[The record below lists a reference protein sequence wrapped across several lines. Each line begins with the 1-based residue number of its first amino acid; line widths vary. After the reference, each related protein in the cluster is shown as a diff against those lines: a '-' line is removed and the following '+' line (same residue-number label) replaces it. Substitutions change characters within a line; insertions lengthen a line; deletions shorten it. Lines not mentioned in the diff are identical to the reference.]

1 MNDNKECMEAAQNS
15 LGGRIAD
22 LLEKRGM
29 TQRELAAE
37 INSTEVSVSRYIK
50 NQRTPSGPMIL
61 AIANALG
68 VSCDYLLGKSEEPKD
83 GLRPCPFCGSSA
95 EARMLYQTPFTR
107 GMVTVFCE
115 NCGAAMILSGPMYCL
130 NDAKAA
136 WNRRIN
142 K

>member
-1 MNDNKECMEAAQNS
+1 MEQNEAMEETKMEI
-15 LGGRIAD
+15 GGRIAE

-29 TQRELAAE
+29 TQRTLAAE
-37 INSTEVSVSRYIK
+37 IGSTEVSVSRYIK
-50 NQRTPSGPMIL
+50 NQRTPNGPMIL
-61 AIANALG
+61 AIAKALG

-107 GMVTVFCE
+107 GMVTVFCD

>member
-1 MNDNKECMEAAQNS
+1 MEQNEAMEETKMEI
-15 LGGRIAD
+15 GGRIAE

-29 TQRELAAE
+29 TQRTLAAE
-37 INSTEVSVSRYIK
+37 IGSTEVSVSRYIK
-50 NQRTPSGPMIL
+50 NQRTPNGPMIL
-61 AIANALG
+61 AIAKALG

-83 GLRPCPFCGSSA
+83 GLQPCPFCGSSA
-95 EARMLYQTPFTR
+95 EARMLYPTPFTK
-107 GMVTVFCE
+107 GMVAVFCE
-115 NCGAAMILSGPMYCL
+115 NCGAAMILSGPLYCL

>member
-1 MNDNKECMEAAQNS
+1 MEQNEAMEETKMEI
-15 LGGRIAD
+15 GGRIAE

-29 TQRELAAE
+29 TQRTLAAE
-37 INSTEVSVSRYIK
+37 IGSTEVSVSRYIK
-50 NQRTPSGPMIL
+50 NQRTPNGPMIL
-61 AIANALG
+61 AIAKALG

-83 GLRPCPFCGSSA
+83 GLQPCPFCGSSA
-95 EARMLYQTPFTR
+95 EARILYPTPFTK
-107 GMVTVFCE
+107 GMVAVFCE
-115 NCGAAMILSGPMYCL
+115 NCGAAMILSGPLYCI

>member
-1 MNDNKECMEAAQNS
+1 MEQNEAMEETKMEI
-15 LGGRIAD
+15 GGRIAE

-29 TQRELAAE
+29 TQRTLAAE
-37 INSTEVSVSRYIK
+37 IGSTEVSVSRYIK
-50 NQRTPSGPMIL
+50 NQRTPNGPMIL
-61 AIANALG
+61 AIAKALG

-95 EARMLYQTPFTR
+95 EARMLYPTPFTK
-107 GMVTVFCE
+107 GMVAVFCE
-115 NCGAAMILSGPMYCL
+115 NCGAAMILSGPLYCI

>member
-1 MNDNKECMEAAQNS
+1 MEQNEAMEETKMEI
-15 LGGRIAD
+15 GGRIAE

-29 TQRELAAE
+29 TQRTLAAE
-37 INSTEVSVSRYIK
+37 IGSTEVSVSRYIK
-50 NQRTPSGPMIL
+50 NQRTPNGPMIL
-61 AIANALG
+61 AIAKALG

-83 GLRPCPFCGSSA
+83 GLQPCPFCGSSA
-95 EARMLYQTPFTR
+95 EARMLYPTPFTK
-107 GMVTVFCE
+107 GMVAVFCE
-115 NCGAAMILSGPMYCL
+115 NCGAAMILSGPLYCI